1 MFDLNALIGH
11 WGYLAIYSTIVLG
24 NLGLPVPEE
33 TILVLAG
40 LLVWGGKFRLPLVL
54 ATGIAGAVTGDNIG
68 YWAGR
73 RYGRV
78 TMERYGRRLFITVS
92 RFESM
97 QRVVMQYGP
106 LGVFISRFLPGLR
119 FMAGPLA
126 GTTGLPF
133 FPFFISN
140 VLGATVYAPMMV
152 ALGYA
157 IGYGLGQYVEQ
168 FQRVVREI
176 EYIMVIGLILLTGI
190 LLAWRAFRARTGA

>member
-11 WGYLAIYSTIVLG
+11 WGYLAIYCTIVLG

-54 ATGIAGAVTGDNIG
+54 VTGIVGAVTGDNIG

-78 TMERYGRRLFITVS
+78 AMERYGRRLFITVD
-92 RFESM
+92 RFDSM

-106 LGVFISRFLPGLR
+106 IGVFISRFLPGLR

-126 GTTGLPF
+126 GTTGLPYLLF
-133 FPFFISN
+133 FVSN

-152 ALGYA
+152 GLGYA

-168 FQRVVREI
+168 FRRVVREI

-190 LLAWRAFRARTGA
+190 LLVWRAFRARTGA